1 MWNKWGVEVVQQN
14 ISDDDDLFFFQKD
27 IYIKKNYT
35 SNFLSFHFAFCI
47 SRCSLQQRCSSRYIL
62 HLEFYSHVENT
73 YMTASFH

>member
-35 SNFLSFHFAFCI
+35 SNFLSFHFTFCI
-47 SRCSLQQRCSSRYIL
+47 SRCSLQQLLIQIYFTFGIL
-62 HLEFYSHVENT
+62 F
-73 YMTASFH
+73 AR